1 MSNRMHAHST
11 KADVR
16 ERLLA
21 LLYAHGVGGDA
32 VKSRAL
38 NRAADAIS
46 DALDEAFRAGELHH
60 DQGMRIS

>member
-1 MSNRMHAHST
+1 MTNRMHAHST

-38 NRAADAIS
+38 NRSADAIS
-46 DALDEAFRAGELHH
+46 DALDEAFRAGELHQT
-60 DQGMRIS
+60 QGGSK

>member
-1 MSNRMHAHST
+1 MPNRMHAHST

-21 LLYAHGVGGDA
+21 LLDAHGIGGDA

-38 NRAADAIS
+38 NRSADAIS
-46 DALDEAFRAGELHH
+46 DALDEAFRAGELHQT
-60 DQGMRIS
+60 QGGSK

>member
-1 MSNRMHAHST
+1 MSNRLHAHST

-21 LLYAHGVGGDA
+21 LLDAHGIGGDA

-46 DALDEAFRAGELHH
+46 DALDEAFRAGELHQT
-60 DQGMRIS
+60 QGGSK

>member
-1 MSNRMHAHST
+1 MPNRMHAHST

-38 NRAADAIS
+38 NRSADAIS
-46 DALDEAFRAGELHH
+46 DALD
-60 DQGMRIS
+60 